1 MKNRTLAILI
11 LILGLATIIGL
22 VIGGKIYE
30 PKNLQKNI
38 KTTESTVTP
47 TPTPLPD
54 PRIEIVAER
63 LREEGSPLTDKANV
77 FVNCG
82 SDNGVD
88 PYLLVGITSIES
100 SFGKHACGGNAWGW
114 ASCKVRH
121 SSLEAGCQSVA
132 EGIATASP
140 YARYRQTGRI
150 EDLANSYCPPN
161 SGCQTAHWVATVQ
174 AVVTD
179 LQDREFIKNMEDLT
193 TYLPGDKTKEQMQK
207 NLEELK
213 KRLETA
219 SGTSK
224 EVIEILIRA
233 NQRALEKGGQEK

>member
-1 MKNRTLAILI
+1 MKKTILILLAILAIAGITATIIYEKNRTPKIPK
-11 LILGLATIIGL
+11 GNEAT
-22 VIGGKIYE
+22 
-30 PKNLQKNI
+30 QQQ
-38 KTTESTVTP
+38 TAP
-47 TPTPLPD
+47 TPTPEPD

-63 LREEGSPLTDKANV
+63 LQEEGSPLTDKASV

-88 PYLLVGITSIES
+88 PYLLVGITAIES
-100 SFGKHACGGNAWGW
+100 TFGKNACGGNAWGW

-150 EDLANSYCPPN
+150 ADLANSYCPPN

-179 LQDREFIKNMEDLT
+179 LQDREFIKNMEKLT
-193 TYLPGDKTKEQMQK
+193 EYLPGDKTKEQMQK
-207 NLEELK
+207 NLEELR

-233 NQRALEKGGQEK
+233 NERALAKQP

>member
-1 MKNRTLAILI
+1 MKKTILI
-11 LILGLATIIGL
+11 LLTILAIAGVTA
-22 VIGGKIYE
+22 KIVYE
-30 PKNLQKNI
+30 KYRTPAIQKNNEA
-38 KTTESTVTP
+38 TQPTAEP

-63 LREEGSPLTDKANV
+63 LAEEGSPLTDKANV

-82 SDNGVD
+82 SDNNVD
-88 PYLLVGITSIES
+88 PYLLVGITNIES

-140 YARYRQTGRI
+140 YAKYRQTGRI
-150 EDLANSYCPPN
+150 EDLANSYCPPTA
-161 SGCQTAHWVATVQ
+161 GCQTAHWVATVQ

-179 LQDREFIKNMEDLT
+179 LQDREFIKNMENLT
-193 TYLPGDKTKEQMQK
+193 AYLPANKTKEQMQK

-213 KRLETA
+213 KHMETA
-219 SGTSK
+219 TGTNK

-233 NQRALEKGGQEK
+233 NERALAKQP